1 MLENMVHTIKNL
13 VVCCVCSDGE
23 ERVVSMRVSI
33 FRSNFPWKAHRSL
46 GLVNQ
51 KNGKGLLVR
60 ASP

>member
-1 MLENMVHTIKNL
+1 M
-13 VVCCVCSDGE
+13 CCVCSVGE

-33 FRSNFPWKAHRSL
+33 FKSIFPRKAHRSL

>member
-1 MLENMVHTIKNL
+1 M
-13 VVCCVCSDGE
+13 CCVCSVGE

-33 FRSNFPWKAHRSL
+33 FKSIFPWKAHRSL